1 MSHDVAIDISAITKR
16 FGDRTIFSEV
26 SVEVHRSEVVA
37 IIGPSGS
44 GKSTLIRC
52 INQVTPFE
60 QGRIDVLGHALYG
73 TEEPDQPKPSRKTLH
88 AIRKDV
94 GMVFQGF
101 NLFPHLTVRENITLA
116 PRKVLGMSA
125 ADADAKAAELLDTVG
140 LSHRIDALPKNMSG
154 GEQQRAAI
162 CRALAMGPKVMLFDE
177 PTSALDPELV
187 GDVLDVI
194 KRLVTEGMTTVLVT
208 HEIEFAREVADTIIV
223 MADGRVAEMGS
234 ADQVLRQ
241 PKSERAQAF
250 LRRVLRY
257 HDPSGALPESPTGQW
272 DDSK

>member
-1 MSHDVAIDISAITKR
+1 MSPEVVIDISSVTKR
-16 FGDRTIFSEV
+16 FGDRTIFSDV
-26 SVEVHRSEVVA
+26 SFQVRRGEVVA
-37 IIGPSGS
+37 IIGPSGT

-60 QGRIDVLGHALYG
+60 GGRIDVLGHTLHG
-73 TEEPDQPKPSRKTLH
+73 TEEPGKPKPSRKTLH
-88 AIRKDV
+88 DIRKDV
-94 GMVFQGF
+94 GMVFQSF
-101 NLFPHLTVRENITLA
+101 NLFPHLSVRDNITLA
-116 PRKVLGMSA
+116 PRKVLGLSA
-125 ADADAKAAELLDTVG
+125 SEADARAVQLLETVG

-187 GDVLDVI
+187 GDVLDSI
-194 KRLVTEGMTTVLVT
+194 KRLVTEGMTTILVT

-223 MADGRVAEMGS
+223 MADGRIAEMGP
-234 ADQVLRQ
+234 AEQVLSRPQ
-241 PKSERAQAF
+241 SERAQAF

-257 HDPSGALPESPTGQW
+257 HDPSIALDAPPT
-272 DDSK
+272 STRREV